1 MTIAGRLSVDAL
13 VHDTTGST
21 ALKALSLESSES
33 VTSGKVAIVTGTCG
47 TSAVSISVA
56 PSVYVDSAGSAV
68 TFGTVTRVVL
78 QGTAALKFTSSSVT
92 AYSGTTQCAAF
103 ALSGHTTAA
112 VNVAAVTGTATYTI
126 MLVGT

>member
-1 MTIAGRLSVDAL
+1 MTISGRLSVDAL
-13 VHDTTGST
+13 VHDTTST
-21 ALKALSLESSES
+21 TSLKALSLESSES
-33 VTSGKVAIVTGTCG
+33 VTTGKVAIVTGTCG
-47 TSAVSISVA
+47 TTAVSIAVA

-68 TFGTVTRVVL
+68 TFATVTRVVL
-78 QGTAALKFTSSSVT
+78 QGSAGLKFTSSSVT

-103 ALSGHTTAA
+103 ALNSHTTAA